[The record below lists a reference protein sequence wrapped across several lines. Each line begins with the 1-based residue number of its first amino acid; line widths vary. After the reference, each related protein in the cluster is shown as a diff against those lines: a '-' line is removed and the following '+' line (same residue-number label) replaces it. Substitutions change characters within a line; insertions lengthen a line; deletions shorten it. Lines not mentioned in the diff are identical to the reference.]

1 MDITVP
7 GGMGG
12 KDAVTLL
19 RKVDP
24 SVKAIV
30 SSGYSNDSI
39 LADFRSYGFS
49 GVLVKPYQVQELGA
63 ALSAV
68 LQRKD

>member
-19 RKVDP
+19 RKIDP

-68 LQRKD
+68 LQG